1 MYRLFVAIILFADDI
16 CLLAPTR
23 SALQKLIESCE
34 SYCREFCLS
43 FNPRKSKI
51 LVFSKKSVD
60 LSSLQPV
67 ILNGSPIEYVQ
78 SIKYLGVTITSYKA
92 FAFSPTNDLA
102 NFYRSSNSILNA
114 LHKPSE
120 PVLMHL
126 LYTNCVPTLT
136 YACSIK
142 LFSAKEMQECST
154 ALNNAIRRIFT
165 YHRWESIRVLRET
178 FGYKSLIEMFS
189 AMSRKFVISLP
200 THPNSIIR
208 LFRCVHASL

>member
-1 MYRLFVAIILFADDI
+1 M
-16 CLLAPTR
+16 
-23 SALQKLIESCE
+23 
-34 SYCREFCLS
+34 
-43 FNPRKSKI
+43 
-51 LVFSKKSVD
+51 
-60 LSSLQPV
+60 
-67 ILNGSPIEYVQ
+67 
-78 SIKYLGVTITSYKA
+78 ITSHKS
-92 FAFSPTNDLA
+92 FAFSPKNDLA

-136 YACSIK
+136 YACAVK
-142 LFSAKEMQECST
+142 LFSAKEMQDCNT

-165 YHRWESIRVLRET
+165 YHRWESIRALRET

-189 AMSRKFVISLP
+189 VMSRNFIKSLP

-208 LFRCVHASL
+208 IFCSHAAND